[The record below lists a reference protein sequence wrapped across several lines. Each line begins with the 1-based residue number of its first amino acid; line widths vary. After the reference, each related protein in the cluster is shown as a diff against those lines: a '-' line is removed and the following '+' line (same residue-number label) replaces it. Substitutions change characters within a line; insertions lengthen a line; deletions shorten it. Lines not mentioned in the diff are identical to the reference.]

1 MSDIFKPISDG
12 NGTGMGTGSTSSAT
26 GTGTGHPIPPSG
38 ASGVTGIEN
47 TNRTTGTTSPG
58 TTYTGTDPYGS
69 SSSGD
74 AGKTVM
80 AGILGGI
87 ASAVGYIVYSRLP
100 DDQRDR
106 LHQQV
111 RAVVE
116 SRVNELRGR
125 FNL

>member
-1 MSDIFKPISDG
+1 MSDIFKPISDA
-12 NGTGMGTGSTSSAT
+12 NGTGTAGAGSAPGSPGGRPTPPTGSTGVAGIG
-26 GTGTGHPIPPSG
+26 GT
-38 ASGVTGIEN
+38 ASTS
-47 TNRTTGTTSPG
+47 GTTAG
-58 TTYTGTDPYGS
+58 TTYSSADPYGS

-80 AGILGGI
+80 AGILGGL
-87 ASAVGYIVYSRLP
+87 ASAVGYVIYSRLP

-111 RAVVE
+111 RSVVE

-125 FNL
+125 FNI